1 MWRNIILVFEKS
13 LRDGIRG
20 WAWPM
25 VILVAGI
32 ELELVAHLIA
42 WISQLSLPP
51 GIVIFNIY

>member
-25 VILVAGI
+25 VILIAGI

-42 WISQLSLPP
+42 WISQLSLSP